1 MALGMVVG
9 ALLVPRLEHVVK
21 LQLLFAGSVA
31 GFGLAM
37 LGFASVNYYWL
48 AGIFAIIAGACI
60 ATVTVAGNSY
70 VVRTTADELRGRV
83 FTALESVIKVSL
95 LLSMIVMAPLADFIG
110 KLVQGFVESN
120 GLAPGSRHARPARAS
135 RCRSARSSCWAP
147 PSTPSRRSSGVR
159 AKSRSAS
166 RSTPVARGGVRRCL
180 IPSASI
186 CPSRA
191 SGSPS

>member
-1 MALGMVVG
+1 M
-9 ALLVPRLEHVVK
+9 VPRLEHVVK

-95 LLSMIVMAPLADFIG
+95 LLSMIVMAPLADYIG

-120 GLAPGSRHARPARAS
+120 GLAPEQRHADRLADHAADLLAHRAG
-135 RCRSARSSCWAP
+135 
-147 PSTPSRRSSGVR
+147 RRRLRLQDPRVACVR
-159 AKSRSAS
+159 RAATAS
-166 RSTPVARGGVRRCL
+166 RSSPVGAEV
-180 IPSASI
+180 SADV
-186 CPSRA
+186 
-191 SGSPS
+191 